1 MLDDREADLAPMVKR
16 CRQENWTIMDE
27 NSTGPERYLKILEVL
42 LSDVGLNVVDL
53 RGGQ

>member
-1 MLDDREADLAPMVKR
+1 MAESHRQR
-16 CRQENWTIMDE
+16 CWTIMDE